1 VNGKHRSADASKKAK
16 KTKPHAQ
23 QTPLRGCHHKG
34 KKTRA
39 AKPPPAKAEKDQ
51 LNRERA
57 SREAAKKPNP

>member
-1 VNGKHRSADASKKAK
+1 DASKKAKKQKSK

-34 KKTRA
+34 KGKEPLA